1 MAVGDALTEQLN
13 KRGIK
18 TVHDTTIHDESYNGS
33 YDRSV
38 DTVYKNLKKY
48 PDIKVVIDLHR
59 DAIGTDEN
67 KVKPVFTYNGK
78 KGAQIMILA
87 GCDTDGERGF
97 DCWEENLNFALKI
110 QDKAETLYPD
120 MTRPLN
126 FDYFAY
132 NEYVCNG
139 SLLIEVGT
147 ESNSIDEATYSGSL
161 LGNAIAEVLL
171 QQ

>member
-1 MAVGDALTEQLN
+1 M
-13 KRGIK
+13 
-18 TVHDTTIHDESYNGS
+18 
-33 YDRSV
+33 
-38 DTVYKNLKKY
+38 
-48 PDIKVVIDLHR
+48 
-59 DAIGTDEN
+59 
-67 KVKPVFTYNGK
+67 FTYNGK

-97 DCWEENLNFALKI
+97 DCWEENLHFALKI

-161 LGNAIAEVLL
+161 LGNAIADVLL

>member
-1 MAVGDALTEQLN
+1 
-13 KRGIK
+13 
-18 TVHDTTIHDESYNGS
+18 
-33 YDRSV
+33 
-38 DTVYKNLKKY
+38 
-48 PDIKVVIDLHR
+48 
-59 DAIGTDEN
+59 
-67 KVKPVFTYNGK
+67 
-78 KGAQIMILA
+78 MILA

-161 LGNAIAEVLL
+161 LGNAIADVLFKL
-171 QQ
+171 TASRLSRFVKTVCNIKNILCPSVVL

>member
-1 MAVGDALTEQLN
+1 M
-13 KRGIK
+13 
-18 TVHDTTIHDESYNGS
+18 
-33 YDRSV
+33 
-38 DTVYKNLKKY
+38 YKNLEKY

-161 LGNAIAEVLL
+161 LGNAIADVLL
-171 QQ
+171 NWRQAAGSVSLHPIREDSL

>member
-1 MAVGDALTEQLN
+1 MVFL
-13 KRGIK
+13 
-18 TVHDTTIHDESYNGS
+18 
-33 YDRSV
+33 SV
-38 DTVYKNLKKY
+38 DTVYKNLEKY

-147 ESNSIDEATYSGSL
+147 ESNSIDEGNLPPRRQRNCRCAFKLTASFIFQFVKTFVNIQKTYYARL
-161 LGNAIAEVLL
+161 IL
-171 QQ
+171 

>member
-1 MAVGDALTEQLN
+1 
-13 KRGIK
+13 
-18 TVHDTTIHDESYNGS
+18 
-33 YDRSV
+33 
-38 DTVYKNLKKY
+38 
-48 PDIKVVIDLHR
+48 
-59 DAIGTDEN
+59 
-67 KVKPVFTYNGK
+67 
-78 KGAQIMILA
+78 MILA

-161 LGNAIAEVLL
+161 LGNQL
-171 QQ
+171 QMCCCNSRGAHRAPALMKLCLIKIF

>member
-1 MAVGDALTEQLN
+1 
-13 KRGIK
+13 
-18 TVHDTTIHDESYNGS
+18 
-33 YDRSV
+33 
-38 DTVYKNLKKY
+38 
-48 PDIKVVIDLHR
+48 
-59 DAIGTDEN
+59 
-67 KVKPVFTYNGK
+67 
-78 KGAQIMILA
+78 MILA

-110 QDKAETLYPD
+110 QDKAESLYPD

-161 LGNAIAEVLL
+161 LGNAIADVLL

>member
-1 MAVGDALTEQLN
+1 
-13 KRGIK
+13 
-18 TVHDTTIHDESYNGS
+18 
-33 YDRSV
+33 
-38 DTVYKNLKKY
+38 
-48 PDIKVVIDLHR
+48 
-59 DAIGTDEN
+59 
-67 KVKPVFTYNGK
+67 PVFTYNGK

-161 LGNAIAEVLL
+161 LGNAIADVLL
-171 QQ
+171 N